1 MASRKPSPSRA
12 RSTDAPAPDGRVL
25 MVHPDLPGV
34 ARAMTPSV
42 ARVFAKS
49 GWTPSKPTTSTT
61 ED

>member
-1 MASRKPSPSRA
+1 
-12 RSTDAPAPDGRVL
+12 

-34 ARAMTPSV
+34 ERAMTPSV